1 MATVTDQSLRNRS
14 RQFQFPLLS
23 LSFCLSTAGRGHPLR
38 SPKSELSLISMLSGQ
53 YVATAAAAKS
63 TLRVLSLNTWGLN
76 WPFSEDKWYRVRAL
90 RNVIAL
96 NNYDVILLQEVW
108 FRRDYDII
116 RSAVPYASYF
126 ESFNQCSGYFL
137 PMECSGL
144 VILSRHRIE
153 HVEFLPFRDG
163 RIRSATIKASFFANS
178 RLHIVYFL
186 NGPFSH
192 H

>member
-1 MATVTDQSLRNRS
+1 M
-14 RQFQFPLLS
+14 
-23 LSFCLSTAGRGHPLR
+23 
-38 SPKSELSLISMLSGQ
+38 
-53 YVATAAAAKS
+53 AAARKKS

-76 WPFSEDKWYRVRAL
+76 WPFSEDKWYRMRAL

-96 NNYDVILLQEVW
+96 NDYDVILLQEVW

-137 PMECSGL
+137 PMGCSGL

-153 HVEFLPFRDG
+153 HVEFLPFRDERG
-163 RIRSATIKASFFANS
+163 RKATLTNS
-178 RLHIVYFL
+178 LC
-186 NGPFSH
+186 
-192 H
+192 

>member
-1 MATVTDQSLRNRS
+1 MAQS
-14 RQFQFPLLS
+14 
-23 LSFCLSTAGRGHPLR
+23 T
-38 SPKSELSLISMLSGQ
+38 
-53 YVATAAAAKS
+53 TAAAASCVSISCHLFEHWPSAAHVK
-63 TLRVLSLNTWGLN
+63 TLSKFSLERKLSLIAMPLSGQSAKTTMKVLSLNTWGLN

-90 RNVIAL
+90 RNIIAL
-96 NNYDVILLQEVW
+96 GDYDVILLQEVW

-144 VILSRHRIE
+144 VILSRHKIE

-163 RIRSATIKASFFANS
+163 RTGKAAVRATFLSSHLFYTGFTIRS
-178 RLHIVYFL
+178 
-186 NGPFSH
+186 
-192 H
+192 

>member
-1 MATVTDQSLRNRS
+1 MATDSDTPKSFRNPS
-14 RQFQFPLLS
+14 RQFHFPS
-23 LSFCLSTAGRGHPLR
+23 PFCLNTASGHPLHH
-38 SPKSELSLISMLSGQ
+38 SELSLISMLSGQ
-53 YVATAAAAKS
+53 YVETAVAAKS

-126 ESFNQCSGYFL
+126 ESFNECSGYFL
-137 PMECSGL
+137 PMGCSGL

-153 HVEFLPFRDG
+153 HVEFLPFRDARG
-163 RIRSATIKASFFANS
+163 RSGIKAHMPSNLKATLFLQMHG
-178 RLHIVYFL
+178 LH
-186 NGPFSH
+186 PS
-192 H
+192 

>member
-1 MATVTDQSLRNRS
+1 MVQNIVLSHGGRIATVTHQSLLEIRTGNS
-14 RQFQFPLLS
+14 ISPSLSLS
-23 LSFCLSTAGRGHPLR
+23 LSFFLFEHGRPR
-38 SPKSELSLISMLSGQ
+38 PPTSKSELSLISMLSGQ
-53 YVATAAAAKS
+53 YVETAVAAKS

-163 RIRSATIKASFFANS
+163 RIRSVT
-178 RLHIVYFL
+178 HI
-186 NGPFSH
+186 
-192 H
+192 

>member
-1 MATVTDQSLRNRS
+1 
-14 RQFQFPLLS
+14 
-23 LSFCLSTAGRGHPLR
+23 
-38 SPKSELSLISMLSGQ
+38 MLSGQ
-53 YVATAAAAKS
+53 YVAPAAASAAAAKT

-90 RNVIAL
+90 RNAIAL
-96 NNYDVILLQEVW
+96 NDYDVILLQEVW

-163 RIRSATIKASFFANS
+163 IGRNGIKTITCTYSKQLKSKDDFKYSNIRIIRAFFSSVQLLFEFN
-178 RLHIVYFL
+178 
-186 NGPFSH
+186 
-192 H
+192 